1 MADAPRPTNKTDLS
15 TCLPF
20 ERPVFEL
27 ERKLDELM
35 ALSDATDMNLNGE
48 LRPLLQKRDRLLI
61 DIVSRLGPW
70 ERVQIA
76 RHPRRPQFRDYA
88 LGDGGRPGMLDEFI
102 ELRGDRLYGDD
113 RAISTGFAKMG
124 RHRFLLIG
132 HRKGRETREKLA
144 CNFGCAHPEGYRKA
158 LAKMRLAE
166 RFGLPIV

>member
-1 MADAPRPTNKTDLS
+1 MADSTRPTNKTDLQ

-35 ALSDATDMNLNGE
+35 ALSDATAMNLNGE
-48 LRPLLQKRDRLLI
+48 LKPLLEKRDRMLRE
-61 DIVSRLGPW
+61 IVAKLGPW

-88 LGDGGRPGMLDEFI
+88 TGDPTRPGMLDEWI

-113 RAISTGFAKMG
+113 KAISTGFAWM
-124 RHRFLLIG
+124 
-132 HRKGRETREKLA
+132 
-144 CNFGCAHPEGYRKA
+144 
-158 LAKMRLAE
+158 
-166 RFGLPIV
+166 